1 MIRAVFRKWLG
12 VTSAILILGAC
23 SSGSGSGA
31 AASAATYTLGGPYGG
46 DKSGISCTW
55 DGNAVTVRDGTGA
68 VIGTT
73 TMQMADEV
81 GSGDSCY
88 GQASWSVQVPQPS
101 SGYYRVEIETDMGN
115 GTQTIQSDL
124 IPFSE
129 AQAAGF
135 KLYMKTDIQGLDFS
149 SARIIQVPAW

>member
-1 MIRAVFRKWLG
+1 MVRMTLG
-12 VTSAILILGAC
+12 VAAAILVLGAC
-23 SSGSGSGA
+23 SSGSGS
-31 AASAATYTLGGPYGG
+31 AASESPTMYTLGGPYGG
-46 DKSGISCTW
+46 DKSGISCSW

-73 TMQMADEV
+73 TMQLTDEV
-81 GSGDSCY
+81 GTGANCT

-101 SGYYRVEIETDMGN
+101 SGYYRIEIETDIGN

-129 AQAAGF
+129 AQSAGF
-135 KLYMKTDIQGLDFS
+135 KLYLKTDFPGLDVS
-149 SARIIQVPAW
+149 AARIVQVPHW